1 MPRPISLEIS
11 PRALQHNLE
20 VVRQQLAQRAQQ
32 LGVSQPKIWAV
43 VKANAYGHGIESA
56 VPAFEAADGLAMLDL
71 DEAIRCRELGWQKP
85 ILMLEG
91 FFEPADLAVFDEYR
105 LSSVLHCTDQLEM
118 LAGARLKQPINAW
131 LKLNT
136 GMNRLGFSPA
146 EFHTAWRQTQRLIQ
160 NQCLYRV
167 GKMAHFSWA
176 DGDEAVTREQQ
187 QRFIEVTQGIPG
199 PVSLCNSA
207 ATLSPAVWSSVKTEH
222 NQWVRPGVCLYGG
235 SPFSELSAD
244 RLGLQAGQTLKAK
257 LLSVRPLAVGETVGY
272 GNTFVA
278 QAPMRMGVVAC
289 GYADGYPRL
298 TGNGT
303 PVVVEGKATR
313 LIGRV
318 SMDMLAVD
326 ITHIPAAKPGSE
338 VVLWGHGGPSI
349 DAIAAKAQT
358 IGYELMVNVSPR
370 VPRKV
375 ISSSTS

>member
-11 PRALQHNLE
+11 PHALQHNLE

-32 LGVSQPKIWAV
+32 PGVSLPKVWAV

-56 VPAFEAADGLAMLDL
+56 VPAFDAADGLAMLDL
-71 DEAIRCRELGWQKP
+71 NEAIRCRELGWQKP

-105 LSSVLHCTDQLEM
+105 LSSVLHCTEQLDM
-118 LAGARLKQPINAW
+118 LAATRLKRPINAW
-131 LKLNT
+131 LKVNA

-146 EFHTAWRQTQRLIQ
+146 EFPTAWRQAQRLIQ

-167 GKMAHFSWA
+167 GKMAHFSMA
-176 DGDEAVTREQQ
+176 DSDEAATLDQQHRFMEVTR
-187 QRFIEVTQGIPG
+187 GIPG

-207 ATLSPAVWSSVKTEH
+207 ATLSPAIWSTVKTEH

-235 SPFSELSAD
+235 SPFVEQSAD
-244 RLGLQAGQTLKAK
+244 GLGLLPAQTLKAK
-257 LLSVRPLAVGETVGY
+257 LLSVRTLAVGETVGY
-272 GNTFVA
+272 GNTFVVDK
-278 QAPMRMGVVAC
+278 PMRMGVVAC

-303 PVVVEGKATR
+303 PVVVAGKTTQ

-326 ITHIPAAKPGSE
+326 ITHIPAARPGSD

-375 ISSSTS
+375 LPSSYS